1 MHCYV
6 VMLVPCPQY
15 GWELA
20 SLLLS
25 EKVGSPTR
33 AAAAVKTGFMEL
45 NLSTYS
51 HDKLLWEMASL
62 SDVCFIV
69 KHEQYEF

>member
-51 HDKLLWEMASL
+51 HDKL
-62 SDVCFIV
+62 
-69 KHEQYEF
+69 Y